1 MGADTTAEKRTME
14 FQYNSVNPFLSS
26 VIEYIEDSKHRK
38 RVGHSFQDVVDK
50 STGAVN
56 KQKILILGEQK
67 VVDTQ
72 EYSKVYMG
80 SLSKFFGLSKK
91 ALVMLDYIMENIK
104 YGEDRICL
112 YYPDVK
118 DKTGMVKTTMYSSIK
133 QMLRVNMLAKAST
146 PGCYYINPAVMFKG
160 ERITIVMDYIRDKIP
175 SQLDMDAMVE
185 DITEEEVQDAYHKG
199 EYTDQ

>member
-1 MGADTTAEKRTME
+1 MSADTTAEKRTME

-38 RVGHSFQDVVDK
+38 VVGHSWQDVVSK
-50 STGAVN
+50 GTGEIN
-56 KQKILILGEQK
+56 KQKILVLGEQK
-67 VVDTQ
+67 IVDTQ

-91 ALVMLDYIMENIK
+91 ALVMLNYIMENIR
-104 YGEDRICL
+104 YNEDRICL

-133 QMLRVNMLAKAST
+133 QMLKCNMIAKAST

-160 ERITIVMDYIRDKIP
+160 ERITIVLDYIRDQVP
-175 SQLDMDAMVE
+175 SQY
-185 DITEEEVQDAYHKG
+185 DIDNMQYPEEGLNEQTGEVN
-199 EYTDQ
+199 TNS